1 MNSSV
6 FSDTEHYQSPSN
18 IHILSLYVHL
28 LHSLPLIDLS
38 NRVSSVREMSFKLTN
53 ENNVLN
59 QYVENLMSAS
69 SVFVATN
76 ATNATK
82 QRRQRK

>member
-1 MNSSV
+1 MDV
-6 FSDTEHYQSPSN
+6 SN
-18 IHILSLYVHL
+18 PASTLKTKTHFLLSL
-28 LHSLPLIDLS
+28 SSTDLS

-76 ATNATK
+76 ATNAAVK